1 MAKKPKATPHDAK
14 DATPNMNRNPPDAV
28 QVVARNWSYFPLER
42 LRKSESVK
50 SPANTNPK
58 PE

>member
-1 MAKKPKATPHDAK
+1 MTKKPKASPHNAK
-14 DATPNMNRNPPDAV
+14 DATPKMNRNPPDAV
-28 QVVARNWSYFPLER
+28 HAVARNWSDFPLES

-50 SPANTNPK
+50 SPAKKNPE